1 MPRDTKE
8 PQSYGSEQDWVTGRT
23 GEQVNDQASVPAP
36 EHREFYDERRESE
49 TSDEAQG
56 GLVSDFQL
64 AENAE
69 AQGEGTGDDS
79 PISKVTTAAG
89 GAKRDSFFKKRDYE

>member
-1 MPRDTKE
+1 MPDDKRE
-8 PQSYGSEQDWVTGRT
+8 PQSYGSQADWVTGET
-23 GEQVNDQASVPAP
+23 GQRVHDPKAPPPEQERA
-36 EHREFYDERRESE
+36 FYDERRESE

-64 AENAE
+64 AENV
-69 AQGEGTGDDS
+69 QPEGAPTGADT
-79 PISKVTTAAG
+79 PVQKVTTREG